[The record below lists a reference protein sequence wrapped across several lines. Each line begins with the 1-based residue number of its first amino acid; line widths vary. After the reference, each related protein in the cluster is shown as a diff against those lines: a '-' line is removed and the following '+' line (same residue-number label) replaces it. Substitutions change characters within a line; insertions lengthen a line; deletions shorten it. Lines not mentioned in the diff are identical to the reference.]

1 MSLTPD
7 QVKKLEEHEGFRG
20 KVYKCTA
27 GANTIGIGLNLD
39 ANPLKL
45 NKEELKSLMAVGIT
59 HDKAVY
65 YLKMVCNQI
74 EARLLKEL
82 DWYDALDS
90 NTKYVLI
97 DASYN
102 MGVSGLLAF
111 KNTLSLIK
119 EGKFTAASDEMLRSK
134 WAKQVPNRAKS
145 VTDILKSGKIR

>member
-1 MSLTPD
+1 M
-7 QVKKLEEHEGFRG
+7 V
-20 KVYKCTA
+20 
-27 GANTIGIGLNLD
+27 
-39 ANPLKL
+39 
-45 NKEELKSLMAVGIT
+45 VGIT

-145 VTDILKSGKIR
+145 LTDILKSGKVR